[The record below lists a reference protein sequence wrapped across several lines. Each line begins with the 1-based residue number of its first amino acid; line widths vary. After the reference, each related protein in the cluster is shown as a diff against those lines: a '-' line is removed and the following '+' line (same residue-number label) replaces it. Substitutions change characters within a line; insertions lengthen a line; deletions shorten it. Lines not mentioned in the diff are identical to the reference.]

1 MVNRQG
7 VVRFLE
13 SHLAREGDNF
23 NRSLILKV
31 ISRLGD
37 ITALPLVMNAYLR
50 ALLAIAS
57 FNIHSSVGKPAAGL
71 GGMVRNG
78 DDLLKRIAVTK
89 FAE

>member
-13 SHLAREGDNF
+13 SHLAREGDNL

-57 FNIHSSVGKPAAGL
+57 FIIRCLSWQSTTGFGGVGPIG
-71 GGMVRNG
+71 R
-78 DDLLKRIAVTK
+78 
-89 FAE
+89 F